1 MPRLQVLNGKRQGQI
16 YDLAPGVDHVIGH
29 RQSAT
34 ITIDDPWVSWDHA
47 RVLVKP
53 DGAVWLEDLG
63 STNGTYVNC
72 VRVKR
77 EQLRHEDIIFF
88 GKTHVIFLAPA
99 AAAVGPA
106 PFDVSHLGGPAPPA
120 PRPTGARP
128 AVAAPGRSPERDRFP
143 SSTAGVFAES
153 SVSPPLVDPGSR
165 RDPFAS
171 AGFQEDDLA
180 PRWSGSGSAREGVKD
195 RDPFERSIDPFAS
208 GPDLGFGDGGESVA
222 DPFAGSGRLR
232 DAGRGPDVDAR
243 MAGLSFDDRGR
254 GGNPFA
260 ETLGD
265 GELPSL
271 GRGAPGAP
279 TGRSLSLSDL
289 QGEDELELP
298 APSSKEI
305 ADLLGDP
312 DGPDLLASAERP
324 RSRPSSP
331 LTKSTDAMVPSEMRT
346 QPIDTERVNR
356 MIEEHERAEASLAP
370 PPPPP
375 AAPRRPTLPLG
386 PGPAFDPFAGGAPAP
401 PPPPPPPAAPR
412 APATSGAP
420 AGEARGLAGQLA
432 AERAQLEDEVR
443 RLRAALQAARAQA
456 PQAVEAAAR
465 VLRDEE
471 LVRLAQRVVALERE
485 AAELRAQLEERVHEL
500 DLVTEEMIEK
510 EDEIDR
516 LRRQLGLSSG
526 SGRSPAAVG
535 DDLSSLE
542 F

>member
-99 AAAVGPA
+99 TAGGEPA
-106 PFDVSHLGGPAPPA
+106 PFDVTPLAMPAP
-120 PRPTGARP
+120 
-128 AVAAPGRSPERDRFP
+128 APGRSPQRDRFP
-143 SSTAGVFAES
+143 SSTGGVFAS
-153 SVSPPLVDPGSR
+153 SNVSPPLIDPGSR

-171 AGFQEDDLA
+171 AGFREDDLA
-180 PRWSGSGSAREGVKD
+180 PRWSGSGSTREGAKG

-208 GPDLGFGDGGESVA
+208 GPDLGFGDGGESAA
-222 DPFAGSGRLR
+222 DPFAAPDRLQ
-232 DAGRGPDVDAR
+232 DAGPPADVDAR
-243 MAGLSFDDRGR
+243 MADLTFDDPGRGR
-254 GGNPFA
+254 NPFA

-265 GELPSL
+265 EQFPPL
-271 GRGAPGAP
+271 GGRASGAP

-289 QGEDELELP
+289 QGDDELELP

-312 DGPDLLASAERP
+312 DGPDLLASGDRPRP
-324 RSRPSSP
+324 RS
-331 LTKSTDAMVPSEMRT
+331 LGALGKSTDAMIPSEMRT
-346 QPIDTERVNR
+346 QPIDTDRINR
-356 MIEEHERAEASLAP
+356 MIEEHERAQVGLTA

-375 AAPRRPTLPLG
+375 AAPRRPTQALG
-386 PGPAFDPFAGGAPAP
+386 PAPALDPFAAGAPGAVGGPAMAP
-401 PPPPPPPAAPR
+401 PPPPPPPPGASP
-412 APATSGAP
+412 APASEASGV
-420 AGEARGLAGQLA
+420 AGQLA

-516 LRRQLGLSSG
+516 LRRQLALASG